1 MLEKGPPEAEILK
14 MISPIQFKYLE
25 DLKNIFIKVIR

>member
-1 MLEKGPPEAEILK
+1 MFEKDPSETEILK